1 MTKNE
6 KEIKQ
11 MKKLIIALAV
21 VTALTTGTIP
31 SYAENRT
38 TEDHGPNYREEHIQL
53 MQASIQDR
61 LTETQK
67 MQIAYDLPDEVIQH
81 AESYSTTSIEIW
93 ETDDLTLDEIVTR
106 QDRDALVIERLVGVV
121 LNDAGDGRVLN
132 TADQYY
138 NYISYRSVPGAR
150 PGDIVVTYCFYNP
163 ENDVEDDIIER
174 YDTIIC
180 NAYDALV

>member
-1 MTKNE
+1 
-6 KEIKQ
+6 
-11 MKKLIIALAV
+11 MKKLIIALAII
-21 VTALTTGTIP
+21 TALTTGTIP
-31 SYAENRT
+31 SYAENNT
-38 TEDHGPNYREEHIQL
+38 TGPADYHKEHIQV
-53 MQASIQDR
+53 MQATVRDR

-67 MQIAYDLPDEVIQH
+67 MQIAYDLPDEVVQQ
-81 AESYSTTSIEIW
+81 AESYNTTSVEIW

-132 TADQYY
+132 TTDDYY
-138 NYISYRSVPGAR
+138 NYISYSSVPGAR
-150 PGDIVVTYCFYNP
+150 TGDIVVTYCFYNP

-180 NAYDALV
+180 NAQDALV

>member
-1 MTKNE
+1 
-6 KEIKQ
+6 

-21 VTALTTGTIP
+21 LSALTTGSIP
-31 SYAENRT
+31 SYAEAG
-38 TEDHGPNYREEHIQL
+38 EHGPNYREEHIQV
-53 MQASIQDR
+53 MQATIRYR

-67 MQIAYDLPDEVIQH
+67 MQIAYDLPDEVVQQ
-81 AESYSTTSIEIW
+81 AESYNTTSVEIW
-93 ETDDLTLDEIVTR
+93 ETDDLTLEDIVTR

-132 TADQYY
+132 TTDDYY
-138 NYISYRSVPGAR
+138 NYISYSSVPGAR
-150 PGDIVVTYCFYNP
+150 TGDIVVTYCFYNP

-180 NAYDALV
+180 NAQDALV

>member
-1 MTKNE
+1 
-6 KEIKQ
+6 

-21 VTALTTGTIP
+21 LSALTTGSIP
-31 SYAENRT
+31 SYAEAV
-38 TEDHGPNYREEHIQL
+38 EHGPNYREEHIQV
-53 MQASIQDR
+53 MQATVRDR
-61 LTETQK
+61 LTEHQK
-67 MQIAYDLPDEVIQH
+67 MQIAYDLPDNVIES
-81 AESYSTTSIEIW
+81 AESYATATIEIW

-132 TADQYY
+132 TTDDYY
-138 NYISYRSVPGAR
+138 NYISYISVPGAR
-150 PGDIVVTYCFYNP
+150 TGDIVVTYCFYNP

-180 NAYDALV
+180 NAQDALVS

>member
-1 MTKNE
+1 
-6 KEIKQ
+6 

-21 VTALTTGTIP
+21 LSALTTGSIP
-31 SYAENRT
+31 SYAEAG
-38 TEDHGPNYREEHIQL
+38 EHGPNYREEHIQL
-53 MQASIQDR
+53 MQASVRDR

-67 MQIAYDLPDEVIQH
+67 MQIAYDLPDNVIGS
-81 AESYSTTSIEIW
+81 AESYNTTSIEIW
-93 ETDDLTLDEIVTR
+93 ETDDLTLDEIITR

-121 LNDAGDGRVLN
+121 LNENGDGRVLN
-132 TADQYY
+132 TADPYY
-138 NYISYRSVPGAR
+138 NYISYRGIPGAR

-180 NAYDALV
+180 NAHNALV

>member
-1 MTKNE
+1 
-6 KEIKQ
+6 

-21 VTALTTGTIP
+21 LSALTTGSIP
-31 SYAENRT
+31 SYAEAG
-38 TEDHGPNYREEHIQL
+38 DHGPNYREEHIQV
-53 MQASIQDR
+53 MQATIRDR

-67 MQIAYDLPDEVIQH
+67 MQIAYDLPDELVQQ

-93 ETDDLTLDEIVTR
+93 ETDDLTLEDIVTR

-132 TADQYY
+132 TTDDYY
-138 NYISYRSVPGAR
+138 NYISYSSVPGAR
-150 PGDIVVTYCFYNP
+150 PGDIVVTYCIYDP
-163 ENDVEDDIIER
+163 ETDVEDDIIER

-180 NAYDALV
+180 NAQDALV

>member
-1 MTKNE
+1 
-6 KEIKQ
+6 

-38 TEDHGPNYREEHIQL
+38 TEDHGPNYREEHIQV
-53 MQASIQDR
+53 MQATVRDR
-61 LTETQK
+61 LTEHQK
-67 MQIAYDLPDEVIQH
+67 MQIAYDLPDNVIES
-81 AESYSTTSIEIW
+81 AESYATATIEIW

-132 TADQYY
+132 TTDDYY
-138 NYISYRSVPGAR
+138 NYISYSSVPGAR
-150 PGDIVVTYCFYNP
+150 TGDIVVTYCFYNP